1 MVVQS
6 GRTTWLKPKA
16 NVRYRFIP
24 SVAQCRLAR
33 PTIWGVVTAAA
44 TTVVVVVCV
53 GHGTID
59 EDGRQR
65 MILSGES
72 AYHLT
77 NDQMC
82 MGPGSM
88 FRMHHHIGATTGT
101 RINHQQNRGWC
112 VFIGWFIVVVVV
124 VVGYQKRRFEFLQ
137 TMQQL
142 VGRGRHGTMDA
153 LQQRGDPIQR
163 RRRRQS

>member
-33 PTIWGVVTAAA
+33 PTIRGVVTAAA
-44 TTVVVVVCV
+44 AATVVVCV

-59 EDGRQR
+59 EDGRQK

-82 MGPGSM
+82 MGPGAM
-88 FRMHHHIGATTGT
+88 FRMHHHIGATTGK
-101 RINHQQNRGWC
+101 RINHQQNRGRC
-112 VFIGWFIVVVVV
+112 VFIVVVVVVV

-153 LQQRGDPIQR
+153 LQQRGDSIR
-163 RRRRQS
+163 